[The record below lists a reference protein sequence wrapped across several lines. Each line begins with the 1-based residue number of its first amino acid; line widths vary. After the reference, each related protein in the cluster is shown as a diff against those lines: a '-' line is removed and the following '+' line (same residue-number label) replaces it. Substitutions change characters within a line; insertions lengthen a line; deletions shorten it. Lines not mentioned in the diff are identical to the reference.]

1 LTEEVEMAKVY
12 NDFAKPIFGEYA
24 LIYTNVALVA
34 LPRLTD
40 APMPEL
46 T

>member
-24 LIYTNVALVA
+24 LIYTNVAL
-34 LPRLTD
+34 LTKKGRKVT
-40 APMPEL
+40 L
-46 T
+46 